1 MIDAFIHGRRI
12 ADVMGSFLQYDI
24 KAAREAL
31 DKQVKQC
38 YEDDKPAAVSML
50 PSPNPSTAAGSA
62 ASTPIGAHGTSP
74 AAAAS
79 AAPLSDRAKYFPKR
93 YFEPAHGQTVAPPV
107 KADSIALSF
116 TPPAVIN
123 LHDASVW
130 HTAAKECAREAERT
144 LTLPVLY
151 KHFPRTFARMALS
164 TLQSGDEAQ
173 LDLDDA
179 EGELCWP
186 GQLAT
191 GDSIGWVCLMG
202 RAMIME
208 FGKDFGYK
216 GVDGVSRTEKVKK
229 LKEDKS

>member
-1 MIDAFIHGRRI
+1 
-12 ADVMGSFLQYDI
+12 
-24 KAAREAL
+24 
-31 DKQVKQC
+31 
-38 YEDDKPAAVSML
+38 
-50 PSPNPSTAAGSA
+50 
-62 ASTPIGAHGTSP
+62 
-74 AAAAS
+74 
-79 AAPLSDRAKYFPKR
+79 
-93 YFEPAHGQTVAPPV
+93 
-107 KADSIALSF
+107 
-116 TPPAVIN
+116 
-123 LHDASVW
+123 
-130 HTAAKECAREAERT
+130 
-144 LTLPVLY
+144 VLY